1 MIIKTILR
9 IYDLYNKFFVFV
21 FFVLL
26 LTGCLNK
33 NLVNEVKNDFAQE
46 QKVTVFNKT
55 LNKNSYNIPLNGMIL
70 VKKNETIYSIANKFQ
85 VVPKDIINDNN
96 LIEPFKLKTNQILF
110 LRNKNFHIIKKGD
123 TLVSISIQYAVN
135 QSDIINLNKLKKPF
149 NLVIDNKIFIP
160 PKKNYSVID
169 EILEQKIYKKNKKYT
184 KNINLNSKLIKNAP
198 KFIWPLKGDVV
209 KNFGKFGRGLHYDGI
224 DINSKKNIPIFSSF
238 NGKVAFVGSQ
248 IKKFGNLILIKHNN
262 GWLTAYSN
270 IGNFKVKQGETV
282 LQGQII
288 ANSSMN
294 KEIFH
299 FQIRYKR
306 NPVDPLKYLN

>member
-1 MIIKTILR
+1 M
-9 IYDLYNKFFVFV
+9 YNKFFVFIL
-21 FFVLL
+21 FVLL
-26 LTGCLNK
+26 LTGCLNN
-33 NLVNEVKNDFAQE
+33 NLFNEVKNDFSQE

-85 VVPKDIINDNN
+85 VIPKDIINDNN
-96 LIEPFKLKTNQILF
+96 LIEPFKLKLNQILF
-110 LRNKNFHIIKKGD
+110 LRHKNIHIIKIGD
-123 TLVSISIQYAVN
+123 TLASISIQYAVN
-135 QSDIINLNKLKKPF
+135 KSDIINLNKLKKPF

-169 EILEQKIYKKNKKYT
+169 KILEQKIYKKNKKYT
-184 KNINLNSKLIKNAP
+184 NNINSNSKLIQNAP

-209 KNFGKFGRGLHYDGI
+209 KNFGKFGRGQYYDGI
-224 DINSKKNIPIFSSF
+224 DISSKKNIPILSSF

-270 IGNFKVKQGETV
+270 FGNFKVKQGETV
-282 LQGQII
+282 VKGQTI
-288 ANSSMN
+288 AISSMN
-294 KEIFH
+294 KQTFH

>member
-1 MIIKTILR
+1 M
-9 IYDLYNKFFVFV
+9 YNKVFI
-21 FFVLL
+21 FILFVLL
-26 LTGCLNK
+26 LTGCLNN
-33 NLVNEVKNDFAQE
+33 NLVKEAKNDFAQE
-46 QKVTVFNKT
+46 QKVTVFNK
-55 LNKNSYNIPLNGMIL
+55 LSNKNSYKIPFNGMIL
-70 VKKNETIYSIANKFQ
+70 VKKNETIYSIANKYQ
-85 VVPKDIINDNN
+85 VIPLDIVNDNN
-96 LIEPFKLKTNQILF
+96 LIKPFKLKLNQILF
-110 LRNKNFHIIKKGD
+110 LRHKNIHIIKKGD
-123 TLVSISIQYAVN
+123 TLISISIQYAVN
-135 QSDIINLNKLKKPF
+135 QSDIIKLNKLKKPF
-149 NLVIDNKIFIP
+149 NLMVDNKIFIP
-160 PKKNYSVID
+160 HQKNYSVID
-169 EILEQKIYKKNKKYT
+169 KILEQKIYKKNKKYT
-184 KNINLNSKLIKNAP
+184 KNINLDSKLIKNAP
-198 KFIWPLKGDVV
+198 KFIWPLKGVV
-209 KNFGKFGRGLHYDGI
+209 IKNFGQFGRGLHYDGI
-224 DINSKKNIPIFSSF
+224 DINSKKNIPIFSSY

>member
-1 MIIKTILR
+1 M
-9 IYDLYNKFFVFV
+9 YDLYNKLFVFIL
-21 FFVLL
+21 FVLL
-26 LTGCLNK
+26 LSGCLNN
-33 NLVNEVKNDFAQE
+33 NLVNEVKNDFSQE
-46 QKVTVFNKT
+46 QKVTVFNKSS
-55 LNKNSYNIPLNGMIL
+55 NKSSYIIPLNGMIV

-85 VVPKDIINDNN
+85 VIPKDIINDNN
-96 LIEPFKLKTNQILF
+96 LIKPFKLKLNQILF
-110 LRNKNFHIIKKGD
+110 LRHKNIYVIKKGD
-123 TLVSISIQYAVN
+123 TLASVSIQYAVN
-135 QSDIINLNKLKKPF
+135 QSDIIKLNNLKKPF
-149 NLVIDNKIFIP
+149 NLMVDSKIFIP
-160 PKKNYSVID
+160 PQKNYSVID
-169 EILEQKIYKKNKKYT
+169 KILEKNIYKKNKKYT
-184 KNINLNSKLIKNAP
+184 KVINFDSKLIKYAP
-198 KFIWPLKGDVV
+198 KFMWPLKGDVV

-224 DINSKKNIPIFSSF
+224 DINSKKNIPILSSF

-248 IKKFGNLILIKHNN
+248 IKKYGNLILIKHDN

-270 IGNFKVKQGETV
+270 VGKFTVKQGETV

>member
-1 MIIKTILR
+1 M
-9 IYDLYNKFFVFV
+9 YNKVFIFI

-26 LTGCLNK
+26 LTGCLNN
-33 NLVNEVKNDFAQE
+33 NLVKEVKNDFAQE
-46 QKVTVFNKT
+46 QKVTVFNK
-55 LNKNSYNIPLNGMIL
+55 LSNKNSYKIPFNGMIL
-70 VKKNETIYSIANKFQ
+70 VKKNDTIYSIANSFK
-85 VVPKDIINDNN
+85 VIPLDIINDNN
-96 LIEPFKLKTNQILF
+96 LIKPFNLKPNQILF
-110 LRNKNFHIIKKGD
+110 LRHKNIHIIKKGD
-123 TLVSISIQYAVN
+123 TLISVSIQYAVN
-135 QSDIINLNKLKKPF
+135 KSDIIKLNKLKKPY
-149 NLVIDNKIFIP
+149 NLMVDSKIFIP
-160 PKKNYSVID
+160 PEKNYSAID
-169 EILEQKIYKKNKKYT
+169 KILEQKIYKKNKKYT
-184 KNINLNSKLIKNAP
+184 KTINFDSKLIKNAP

-224 DINSKKNIPIFSSF
+224 DINSKKNIPIFSSY